1 MSDETSQTRQN
12 REGGASVRAIST
24 VMLITLAGKLLGL
37 LRDRLLA
44 INYGTGMYAN
54 AFLTASRIPRV
65 FFDML
70 FASAIAASFIP
81 VFSEVLKKKGQNKA
95 NLFGSSF
102 ITLVGASTL
111 LLTVV
116 GMVCT
121 EPLVELFADGYDA
134 ETASLAVSLTR
145 IMFPTI
151 FFTGIA
157 YSFVGI
163 LQSFDE
169 FNIPAVISLIS
180 NAIIIAYY
188 LLLNDR
194 FGIYGLA
201 VAFLIGWLMQAL
213 VQIPSLR
220 KKNFKYTPSV
230 KVKTDE
236 MRKVIM
242 LMLPVMISTWV
253 QPINLTINTRFAS
266 HLNGG
271 SGVSAIEYS
280 TNLYLIII
288 GVFILS
294 ITNVIFPRLSRQ
306 NVDND
311 KDGFVNTVRTTM
323 HGSMYFMFPMMCGV
337 MALSRPLTDLIY
349 GGGEF
354 GADDLNI
361 TSSALFYVTLGMIG
375 YGVQNILSRVFF
387 AKLDGKTPLIA
398 AVISIAV
405 NVVMCILLVEPMGV
419 AGLAL
424 SSAAASTANA
434 AVLAIALEIKGEG
447 YHNRTFVID
456 ILKMATASL
465 LMTAAVIGCLKEVD
479 DIGSGA
485 MSKLL
490 SLAVPTA
497 VGMLIYFAA
506 TFLLRLDEAKLVV
519 GMLKKSRKE
528 KA

>member
-1 MSDETSQTRQN
+1 MKDGTSQTGHSEEN
-12 REGGASVRAIST
+12 GSSVKAIGT
-24 VMLITLAGKLLGL
+24 VMFITMAGKLLGL

-44 INYGTGMYAN
+44 TNYGTGMYAN

-81 VFSEVLKKKGQNKA
+81 VFSEVLKKKGHNKA
-95 NLFGSSF
+95 NIFGSNF
-102 ITLVGASTL
+102 ITLVAGSTL
-111 LLTVV
+111 LLTAV
-116 GMVCT
+116 GMICAA
-121 EPLVELFADGYDA
+121 PLVELFADGYDA
-134 ETASLAVSLTR
+134 QTASLAVSLTR

-169 FNIPAVISLIS
+169 FNIPALISLIS

-201 VAFLIGWLMQAL
+201 VAFLIGWMMQA
-213 VQIPSLR
+213 VIQIPSLR
-220 KKNFKYTPSV
+220 KKKFKYLPVV
-230 KVKTDE
+230 KIKTRE
-236 MRKVIM
+236 MQKVIM
-242 LMLPVMISTWV
+242 LMLPVMVSTWV

-294 ITNVIFPRLSRQ
+294 VTNVVFPRLSRQ

-311 KDGFVNTVRTTM
+311 EEGFVNTVRTTM
-323 HGSMYFMFPMMCGV
+323 HGSMYFMLPMMCGV
-337 MALSRPLTDLIY
+337 MALARPLTDLIY

-361 TSSALFYVTLGMIG
+361 TSGALFYVTLGMIG

-387 AKLDGKTPLIA
+387 AKLDGKTPLVA

-405 NVVMCILLVEPMGV
+405 NIVMCMLLVKPMGV

-434 AVLAIALEIKGEG
+434 AVLAAALEIKGEG
-447 YHNRTFVID
+447 YHNRIFIID
-456 ILKMATASL
+456 VLKMAAASL
-465 LMTAAVIGCLKEVD
+465 IMTAAVILCMNSVD
-479 DIGSGA
+479 DITVGIP
-485 MSKLL
+485 SKLL
-490 SLAVPTA
+490 VLILPTI
-497 VGMLIYFAA
+497 VGMLIYFVT
-506 TFLLRLDEAKLVV
+506 TFLFKLDEAKLIMGV
-519 GMLKKSRKE
+519 LKKSGKE
-528 KA
+528 